1 MPLKRLPS
9 QTTIGFVFPWFEV
22 SRRLR
27 RYALPGKTLLSRRM
41 MMDLSN
47 GTCLRYTPFQDG
59 ALRRRNLLAI
69 LLTVLC
75 IAPWTAVADDTSNP
89 ARLYRGADVLEAD
102 NDITIQLVASQQI
115 DPSGQR
121 HLTYNG
127 GFPGPQIH
135 VNPGGTLNAVVYN
148 GLEHLTVEDLDTFN
162 PPVVGRNDTDAV
174 QEFISAQS
182 AITNLH
188 THGFHVSPKGRSDN
202 VLLRINQRRHNRYT
216 YFLPEDHAPGTHWYH
231 AHLHGS
237 TAIQVQGGMAGALI
251 VDAPPGQ
258 SLNPPGYAV
267 HERVLVLQFGNG
279 GALDPAPEDAA
290 AKTSALAAPGL
301 SEAGQRLIDAETPQ
315 ELRRLLSHLDGN
327 DLDELVTSLKE
338 MRLDLPT
345 PRVNGIERPLAK
357 VQQDIQVQRLRIVN
371 TGSRRADYKDIWIE
385 GHPMYLAAFDGVNLT
400 SLPKDANGQ
409 YVAYTEENPLEL
421 APGNR
426 ADVFFLPSE
435 EGTYDLKMK
444 GEIGLEDLVG
454 SDELVAKDLH
464 RQVARQ
470 PIERTLMRFEVSG
483 PDLSAKA
490 LKSAGV
496 SVDLERFL
504 NDLNAN
510 LERLQTTEPY
520 STGYLRQFTS
530 APEIQRDIRF
540 SIENSGTQDRSFRIN
555 DRDYNE
561 LVDGHMRGHDD
572 YLGKVEGDGGL
583 GPHDEKPWP
592 LRSGTE
598 EHWKITNTSTV
609 RHPFH
614 IHVSPFWVLD
624 IEEDDGDGN
633 IVSVRDTNPHDPRL
647 NRWQDTIDLPPNGG
661 SVTVDHRVSDFDG
674 VYVVH
679 CHILQ
684 HEDRGMM
691 INVMTVPNQEQ
702 DPVAYFQTLM
712 EENERINEEINGEV
726 SHH

>member
-1 MPLKRLPS
+1 
-9 QTTIGFVFPWFEV
+9 
-22 SRRLR
+22 
-27 RYALPGKTLLSRRM
+27 
-41 MMDLSN
+41 MDLSN
-47 GTCLRYTPFQDG
+47 GTTCRLLSFPQEAFRRRHLTWVLLALLCITPSG
-59 ALRRRNLLAI
+59 AL
-69 LLTVLC
+69 
-75 IAPWTAVADDTSNP
+75 ADDPSNLTP
-89 ARLYRGADVLEAD
+89 LYRGADVLEAD
-102 NDITIQLVASQQI
+102 NEVLIQLVASQQI
-115 DPSGQR
+115 GSDGQR

-135 VNPGGTLNAVVYN
+135 VAPGGTLNAVVFN

-162 PPVVGRNDTDAV
+162 PPVVGRNDTEALK
-174 QEFISAQS
+174 EFLSAQS

-202 VLLRINQRRHNRYT
+202 VLLRINQRRHNQYT
-216 YFLPEDHAPGTHWYH
+216 YHLPQDHAPGTHWYH

-237 TAIQVQGGMAGALI
+237 TALQVQGGMAGALI

-279 GALDPAPEDAA
+279 GALNPEPETKA
-290 AKTSALAAPGL
+290 AKAGAPAAPDL
-301 SEAGQRLIDAETPQ
+301 SEAGRRLVDAETPQ
-315 ELRRLLSHLDGN
+315 ELRQLLSSLDGA
-327 DLDELVTSLKE
+327 DLKE
-338 MRLDLPT
+338 LMASLEGMRFDLPV
-345 PRVNGIERPLAK
+345 PRVNGLERPLAK

-400 SLPKDANGQ
+400 SLPKDADGR

-426 ADVFFLPSE
+426 ADVFFLPSD
-435 EGTYDLKMK
+435 EGTYALKMK

-454 SDELVAKDLH
+454 SDVLVAKDLH
-464 RQVARQ
+464 RDVARQ
-470 PIERTLMRFEVSG
+470 SIERTLMQFEVGG
-483 PDLSAKA
+483 PDLSAQT

-496 SVDLERFL
+496 SVDLEQFL

-510 LERLQTTEPY
+510 LERLQTLEPY
-520 STGYLRQFTS
+520 SKGYLRPFTGET
-530 APEIQRDIRF
+530 EIQRDIRF

-572 YLGKVEGDGGL
+572 YLGKVDGDGGL
-583 GPHDEKPWP
+583 GPNNETPWP

-598 EHWKITNTSTV
+598 EHWTITNTSTV

-624 IEEDDGDGN
+624 IKEDDGNGN
-633 IVSVRDTNPHDPRL
+633 IVSVPADDPRL

-661 SVTVDHRVSDFDG
+661 SVTVRHRVSDFDG
-674 VYVVH
+674 IYVVH

-691 INVMTVPNQEQ
+691 INVMTVPHQND
-702 DPVAYFQTLM
+702 DPEAYFKALM
-712 EENERINEEINGEV
+712 EDNERINEEINGEV